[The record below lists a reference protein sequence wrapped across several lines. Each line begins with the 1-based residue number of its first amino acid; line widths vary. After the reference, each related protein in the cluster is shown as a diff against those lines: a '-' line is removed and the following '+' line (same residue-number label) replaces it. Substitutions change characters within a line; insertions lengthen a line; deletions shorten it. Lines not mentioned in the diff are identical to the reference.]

1 MIVETDTLRAKGV
14 DLIPL
19 ETGKIMTEVTLVSLR
34 EILGLKLRMVFTV
47 PQITPMGAL
56 EVILYLLVYRPVLGL
71 VIQQGLTRTV
81 MIALSNMEVML
92 QICTMV

>member
-1 MIVETDTLRAKGV
+1 MIVVTDTLQGKGV

-19 ETGKIMTEVTLVSLR
+19 ETGKTMTEATLVCLR

-47 PQITPMGAL
+47 LQITPMGAL
-56 EVILYLLVYRPVLGL
+56 EVILYLLAYRPVLGL
-71 VIQQGLTRTV
+71 VTQQGLTRTV

-92 QICTMV
+92 QICTMG

>member
-1 MIVETDTLRAKGV
+1 MTGGTDTLQAKGV

-19 ETGKIMTEVTLVSLR
+19 ETGKIMTEVTLVYLR
-34 EILGLKLRMVFTV
+34 EILGQKLRMVFTV
-47 PQITPMGAL
+47 LQITPMGAL
-56 EVILYLLVYRPVLGL
+56 GVILCLLVYRPVLGP
-71 VIQQGLTRTV
+71 VIQQGLTRMV